1 MERQIPKNVRQI
13 GNVSDCPKIYV
24 EDYVDS
30 FFNQMSEKCTKA
42 GSAPMG
48 AFLIG
53 DILTAG
59 DEEYVYIYGAVQMHD
74 LKMEGEEYL
83 IDDAAWKDA
92 YEDCK
97 QYFEDGEML
106 GWIVIRNGA
115 PLIPSENMIQLH
127 KRSFPK
133 QNTIF
138 IMRDPAEKEEAYYVH
153 KMGDLME
160 MGGHY
165 TYYEKN
171 PCMQNYMVSTR
182 KKNGGFHTEA
192 VEDQATRDFRNIVRK
207 KNVRKRG
214 RRPGRLIYAASA
226 CLVLIVIVMG
236 VTMMNSVERMR
247 SVQGTLDSLQ
257 EKKDPVETVE
267 TSGEI
272 KASSGGEAESGADEA
287 VVTDGSSAPGDQQG
301 VSDQADADEEASS
314 TSAEDP
320 SADSTGSPGSG
331 QISGDEDISESGME
345 EESGT
350 DTGGQASDAS
360 QGVYT
365 VEEGDTLAI
374 ISIKM
379 YGDYSHVDA
388 ICRMNGITDGN
399 LIYVGQKLLLP

>member
-59 DEEYVYIYGAVQMHD
+59 AEEYVYIYGAVQMHD
-74 LKMEGEEYL
+74 LKMEGEEYV
-83 IDDAAWKDA
+83 IDEAAWKDA
-92 YEDCK
+92 YGDCK

-115 PLIPSENMIQLH
+115 PLIPSESTIQLH
-127 KRSFPK
+127 KKSFPK

-138 IMRDPAEKEEAYYVH
+138 IMKDPSEKEEAYYVH

-171 PCMQNYMVSTR
+171 PSMQNYMVSTR

-192 VEDQATRDFRNIVRK
+192 VEDQAARDFRSIARK
-207 KNVRKRG
+207 KNGRKKG
-214 RRPGRLIYAASA
+214 RRPGRLMYAASA

-236 VTMMNSVERMR
+236 VTMMNSLERMR
-247 SVQGTLDSLQ
+247 SVQGALDSLRENQ
-257 EKKDPVETVE
+257 DQVEAIE

-272 KASSGGEAESGADEA
+272 KAASGKEAE
-287 VVTDGSSAPGDQQG
+287 P
-301 VSDQADADEEASS
+301 
-314 TSAEDP
+314 
-320 SADSTGSPGSG
+320 
-331 QISGDEDISESGME
+331 
-345 EESGT
+345 EESGEALTEEGASDDAISADDAISDDDAASGQAEAVPNADDQKSKEDGTSSKKTSAAVSDKSST
-350 DTGGQASDAS
+350 DQTSGQASAGS
-360 QGVYT
+360 KGVYT
-365 VEEGDTLAI
+365 VEAGDTLAI
-374 ISIKM
+374 ISIKV
-379 YGDYSHVDA
+379 YGDYKHVDA
-388 ICRMNGITDGN
+388 ICRMNGIADGD